1 MGEYMYKHFHNRKGV
16 LAPNKEMW
24 RALREG
30 EGLSE
35 ILNNFYSRVYED
47 PRLSGFF
54 EGVTKDRAIEKQF
67 SFLKSIFTG
76 EKCYFGDH
84 PKTAHHW
91 MVITDELFDYREE
104 LMEQCLR
111 EYGLAEELIVRWR
124 KMEEVFRSAI
134 VKSKPFEL
142 SYGGVKRPVE
152 GYFREKLEIGTVCD
166 NCSVEVDIGTEVT
179 CHVRTGKLY
188 CSDCSQKLEI
198 NTKELMR

>member
-1 MGEYMYKHFHNRKGV
+1 
-16 LAPNKEMW
+16 MW
-24 RALREG
+24 TALREG

-47 PRLSGFF
+47 PRLSVFF

-84 PKTAHHW
+84 PKSAHHW
-91 MVITDELFDYREE
+91 MVISDDLFDYREE

-111 EYGLAEELIVRWR
+111 EYGLTEELIVHWR

-134 VKSKPFEL
+134 VKLKPFEL

-166 NCSVEVDIGTEVT
+166 NCSVEVDEGTEVT

-188 CSDCSQKLEI
+188 CSDCSQELEL
-198 NTKELMR
+198 NTKELVR

>member
-1 MGEYMYKHFHNRKGV
+1 MYKHFHNRKGV
-16 LAPNKEMW
+16 LAPDNEMW
-24 RALREG
+24 QALHEG
-30 EGLSE
+30 GGLGE
-35 ILNNFYSRVYED
+35 ILENFYTRVYQD
-47 PRLSGFF
+47 SRLSGFF
-54 EGVTKDRAIEKQF
+54 EGVTRERAIEKQF

-91 MVITDELFDYREE
+91 MVISNELFDYREE

-111 EYGLAEELIVRWR
+111 DYGLPEHLISRWR
-124 KMEEVFRSAI
+124 DVEEVFRGAI

-152 GYFREKLEIGTVCD
+152 GYFKEKLEVGTLCD
-166 NCSVEVDIGTEVT
+166 SCSDEVSPGEEVT

-188 CSDCSQKLEI
+188 CRNCRPSHSPG
-198 NTKELMR
+198 